1 MRTATL
7 TLLLAALLPA
17 GAALAH
23 DHHAGSG
30 GMHAS
35 TVKPPVEWGARHDL
49 ARARFAILTED
60 RAAALV
66 LTRDLVAVQLSD
78 QTLRKLDREIA
89 REKDQDEEDGL
100 IAQVIKSAVLGSVRT
115 LLDHSLECPIEDLRD
130 VRYRDGRLILITE
143 DGDRVFEDL
152 NINDHE
158 VLEGFS
164 EHDALAFVRE
174 FRRAKERSR

>member
-1 MRTATL
+1 MRTAVITL
-7 TLLLAALLPA
+7 MLAALLPA
-17 GAALAH
+17 GAAFAH
-23 DHHAGSG
+23 DHHVNIGSCE
-30 GMHAS
+30 
-35 TVKPPVEWGARHDL
+35 VREPLEWGARHDL
-49 ARARFAILTED
+49 ARARFAMLTED

-66 LTRDLVAVQLSD
+66 LTRDRVAIQLSD
-78 QTLRKLDREIA
+78 RALRDLDREIS
-89 REKDQDEEDGL
+89 REKDDEDGGV
-100 IAQVIKSAVLGSVRT
+100 IADAIKGAILGSVRA
-115 LLDHSLECPIEDLRD
+115 LLDHSLECPVEDLRD

-143 DGDRVFEDL
+143 DGDRIFEDL

>member
-1 MRTATL
+1 MRTAVITL
-7 TLLLAALLPA
+7 MLAALLPA

-23 DHHAGSG
+23 DHHVNIGSCE
-30 GMHAS
+30 
-35 TVKPPVEWGARHDL
+35 VREPLEWGARHDL
-49 ARARFAILTED
+49 ARARFAMLTED

-66 LTRDLVAVQLSD
+66 LTRDRVAIQLSD
-78 QTLRKLDREIA
+78 RALRDLDREIS
-89 REKDQDEEDGL
+89 REKDDEDGGV
-100 IAQVIKSAVLGSVRT
+100 IAGAIKGAILGSVRA
-115 LLDHSLECPIEDLRD
+115 LLDHSLECPLEDLRD

-143 DGDRVFEDL
+143 DGDHIFEDL

>member
-1 MRTATL
+1 MRRAVPF
-7 TLLLAALLPA
+7 LLLAALLPA
-17 GAALAH
+17 GAAFAH
-23 DHHAGSG
+23 DHHADSG
-30 GMHAS
+30 GIHVS
-35 TVKPPVEWGARHDL
+35 SVKPPVEWGARHDL
-49 ARARFAILTED
+49 ARARLAILTED
-60 RAAALV
+60 RDAALV
-66 LTRDLVAVQLSD
+66 LTRDLVAIQLSD
-78 QTLRKLDREIA
+78 RILHKLDRDIA
-89 REKDQDEEDGL
+89 REKDKDDEDGL
-100 IAQVIKSAVLGSVRT
+100 IGQVIKSAVLGSVRA

-174 FRRAKERSR
+174 FRRAKERGR

>member
-1 MRTATL
+1 MRAAVM

-17 GAALAH
+17 GAAFAH
-23 DHHAGSG
+23 DHDLNIGS
-30 GMHAS
+30 
-35 TVKPPVEWGARHDL
+35 VEVREPLEWAARHDL

-66 LTRDLVAVQLSD
+66 LTRDVVAVQLSD
-78 QTLRKLDREIA
+78 RTMRKLDREMSRERDQEDNVIA
-89 REKDQDEEDGL
+89 D
-100 IAQVIKSAVLGSVRT
+100 AIKSAILGSVRS

-143 DGDRVFEDL
+143 DGDRIFEDL
-152 NINDHE
+152 EINDHY
-158 VLEGFS
+158 VLEGFT

-174 FRRAKERSR
+174 FRRVKGRSR

>member
-1 MRTATL
+1 MRKAVL
-7 TLLLAALLPA
+7 ALLLAALLPA
-17 GAALAH
+17 GAASAH
-23 DHHAGSG
+23 DHHVTIGSCE
-30 GMHAS
+30 
-35 TVKPPVEWGARHDL
+35 VREPLDWGARHDQR
-49 ARARFAILTED
+49 RARFAMLTED

-66 LTRDLVAVQLSD
+66 LTRDRVAIQLSD
-78 QTLRKLDREIA
+78 RALRDLDREIS
-89 REKDQDEEDGL
+89 REKDDEDGGV
-100 IAQVIKSAVLGSVRT
+100 IAGAIKGAILGSVRA
-115 LLDHSLECPIEDLRD
+115 LLDHSLECPLEDLRD

-143 DGDRVFEDL
+143 DGDRIFEDL

>member
-1 MRTATL
+1 MRTVAI

-23 DHHAGSG
+23 DRHVHV
-30 GMHAS
+30 AS
-35 TVKPPVEWGARHDL
+35 VNSHDVRPPVDWGSRHDQR
-49 ARARFAILTED
+49 RARFVMLTED
-60 RAAALV
+60 RGAEV
-66 LTRDLVAVQLSD
+66 LITRDVVAIQLSD
-78 QTLRKLDREIA
+78 RTLRRLDREIA
-89 REKDQDEEDGL
+89 REHDEDEGV
-100 IAQVIKSAVLGSVRT
+100 IADAIKGAILGSVRA
-115 LLDHSLECPIEDLRD
+115 LLDHSLECPIADLRD

-143 DGDRVFEDL
+143 DGNRIFEDL

-174 FRRAKERSR
+174 FRRVKERSR

>member
-1 MRTATL
+1 MRTAVITL
-7 TLLLAALLPA
+7 MLAALLPA

-23 DHHAGSG
+23 DHHVNIGSCE
-30 GMHAS
+30 
-35 TVKPPVEWGARHDL
+35 VREPLEWGARHDL
-49 ARARFAILTED
+49 ARARFAMLTED

-66 LTRDLVAVQLSD
+66 LTRDRVAVQLSD
-78 QTLRKLDREIA
+78 RALRDLDREIS
-89 REKDQDEEDGL
+89 REKGDEDGGV
-100 IAQVIKSAVLGSVRT
+100 IADAIKGAILGSVRA
-115 LLDHSLECPIEDLRD
+115 LLDHSLECPVEDLRD

-143 DGDRVFEDL
+143 DGDRIFEDL

>member
-23 DHHAGSG
+23 DHHVNIGSCEVR
-30 GMHAS
+30 A
-35 TVKPPVEWGARHDL
+35 PLEWGARHDL

-66 LTRDLVAVQLSD
+66 LTRHVVAVQLGD
-78 QTLRKLDREIA
+78 RVLRDLDREIA
-89 REKDQDEEDGL
+89 RERDKDDEDGL
-100 IAQVIKSAVLGSVRT
+100 LASIIKGAVLGGVRE
-115 LLDHSLECPIEDLRD
+115 LLDHSLACPVEDLRD

-143 DGDRVFEDL
+143 DGERIFEDL
-152 NINDHE
+152 DINDHN

-164 EHDALAFVRE
+164 EPDAQAFVRE
-174 FRRAKERSR
+174 FRRVKERSR

>member
-1 MRTATL
+1 MRTAVITL
-7 TLLLAALLPA
+7 MLAMLLPA
-17 GAALAH
+17 GAAFAH
-23 DHHAGSG
+23 DHHLNIGSCE
-30 GMHAS
+30 
-35 TVKPPVEWGARHDL
+35 VREPIEWGARHDP
-49 ARARFAILTED
+49 ARARFAMLTED

-66 LTRDLVAVQLSD
+66 LAHDRVAIQLSD
-78 QTLRKLDREIA
+78 RALRDLDREIS
-89 REKDQDEEDGL
+89 REKDKDEDGGV
-100 IAQVIKSAVLGSVRT
+100 IADAIKGAILGSVRA
-115 LLDHSLECPIEDLRD
+115 LLDHSLECPIGDLRD

-143 DGDRVFEDL
+143 DGDRIFEDL

>member
-1 MRTATL
+1 MRTAVITL
-7 TLLLAALLPA
+7 MLAALLPA

-23 DHHAGSG
+23 DHHVNIGSCE
-30 GMHAS
+30 
-35 TVKPPVEWGARHDL
+35 VREPLEWGARHDL
-49 ARARFAILTED
+49 ARARFAMLTED

-66 LTRDLVAVQLSD
+66 LTRDRVAIQLSD
-78 QTLRKLDREIA
+78 RALRDLDREIS
-89 REKDQDEEDGL
+89 REKDDEDGGV
-100 IAQVIKSAVLGSVRT
+100 IAGAIKGAILGSVRA
-115 LLDHSLECPIEDLRD
+115 LLDHSLECPLEDLRD

-143 DGDRVFEDL
+143 DGDRIFEDL

>member
-1 MRTATL
+1 MRTAVITL
-7 TLLLAALLPA
+7 MLAALLPA
-17 GAALAH
+17 GAAFAH
-23 DHHAGSG
+23 DHHVNIGSCE
-30 GMHAS
+30 
-35 TVKPPVEWGARHDL
+35 VREPLEWGARHDL
-49 ARARFAILTED
+49 ARARFAMLTED

-66 LTRDLVAVQLSD
+66 LTRDRVAIQLSD
-78 QTLRKLDREIA
+78 RALRDLDREIS
-89 REKDQDEEDGL
+89 REKDDEDGGV
-100 IAQVIKSAVLGSVRT
+100 IAGAIKGAILGSVRA
-115 LLDHSLECPIEDLRD
+115 LLDHSLECPLEDLRD

-143 DGDRVFEDL
+143 DGDRIFEDL